1 MPSLIIM
8 ELGFRLS
15 GEPKNLLSLFFRW
28 KKLTGPSLHNE
39 KVVEPKFN
47 LTVSKDCAALLFHNN
62 LTTYLPML
70 SSSFTGLHFVNTC
83 LVAQPVKNPP
93 AMQETQVP
101 SLGQEYPLEKRM
113 ATHFSIL
120 AWRIPRTEEPG
131 RLQSMGLQ
139 RVRHDWATNT

>member
-39 KVVEPKFN
+39 KVVESKFN

-62 LTTYLPML
+62 LTKYLPML
-70 SSSFTGLHFVNTC
+70 SSSFTGLYFVNTC

-101 SLGQEYPLEKRM
+101 SLGQEYPLEEGK
-113 ATHFSIL
+113 ATHSSIVT
-120 AWRIPRTEEPG
+120 WRVPWTEKCG
-131 RLQSMGLQ
+131 RLQSTGSH
-139 RVRHDWATNT
+139 RVRHY

>member
-39 KVVEPKFN
+39 KVVESKFN

-70 SSSFTGLHFVNTC
+70 SSSFTGLYFVNTC

-101 SLGQEYPLEKRM
+101 SLSWEDPLEKRM
-113 ATHFSIL
+113 TTICSVL
-120 AWRIPRTEEPG
+120 TWETPWTEEPG
-131 RLQSMGLQ
+131 ELQYMGSQ
-139 RVRHDWATNT
+139 GVGHN